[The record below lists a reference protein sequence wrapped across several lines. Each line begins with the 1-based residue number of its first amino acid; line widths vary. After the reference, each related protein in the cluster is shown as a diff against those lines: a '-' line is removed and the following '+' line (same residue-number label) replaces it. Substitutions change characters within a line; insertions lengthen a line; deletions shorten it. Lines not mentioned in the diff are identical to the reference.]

1 MPEIVNFFISRVTIT
16 DLRIA
21 MNDIMLQEADKAIY
35 LTGVRARV
43 SLFLEDVTLPNTTL
57 ANPSG
62 NGTGTSAA
70 KSLSSADVPRY
81 ENLYV

>member
-1 MPEIVNFFISRVTIT
+1 MAKLVLFS
-16 DLRIA
+16 IA
-21 MNDIMLQEADKAIY
+21 SKVKNEHNLQEADKAIY

-57 ANPSG
+57 VNPGG

-70 KSLSSADVPRY
+70 KPLSSPDVPRY
-81 ENLYV
+81 EKLQII

>member
-1 MPEIVNFFISRVTIT
+1 
-16 DLRIA
+16 
-21 MNDIMLQEADKAIY
+21 MNDIVLQEADKAIY

-57 ANPSG
+57 VNPGG

-70 KSLSSADVPRY
+70 KPLSSPDVPRY
-81 ENLYV
+81 EKLQIL